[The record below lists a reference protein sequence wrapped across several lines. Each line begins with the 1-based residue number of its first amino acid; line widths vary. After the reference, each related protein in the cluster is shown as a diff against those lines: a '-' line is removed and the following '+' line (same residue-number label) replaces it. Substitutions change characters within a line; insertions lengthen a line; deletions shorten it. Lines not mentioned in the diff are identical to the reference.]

1 MHPSADDAELT
12 RLAVAVS
19 RKDVVLW
26 QSDESVEEAKEEGET
41 PHEKLPNIVNN
52 TIFSA
57 SLGSSVAPTPPASI
71 LKKKVRFFKN
81 YGAIEPQRRHRS
93 AEDDSVTI
101 LLRIRNIRALN
112 QLTNACSVVV
122 ILCLLIV
129 IIILILLRHE

>member
-1 MHPSADDAELT
+1 MHPSAEDVEST
-12 RLAVAVS
+12 RLAIGVS
-19 RKDVVLW
+19 RKDIVLW
-26 QSDESVEEAKEEGET
+26 QSDDSLEEEKDEGEIS
-41 PHEKLPNIVNN
+41 HEKLPNIIKNP
-52 TIFSA
+52 IFSA

-93 AEDDSVTI
+93 GEDDSVTI
-101 LLRIRNIRALN
+101 LLRFRDIHVLN
-112 QLTNACSVVV
+112 QLTNTCSVVV